1 LSSAILYLAIV
12 AIWACV
18 LVPRWLRRSHVAPSD
33 PEVFSG
39 QSQADQAATDFASPD
54 EADAAAYADPL
65 AWENPGAPAAGETSV
80 AASYSVTA
88 SYRAEVTYSAETA
101 GSAERAGSAAP
112 GGMSGSGA
120 PVDMSGPDLPAETA
134 GPDVPV
140 DTTGSGVPAGHAD
153 PGAPAAHGRPAAG
166 RRHPQ
171 LPMRPPGPAPH
182 TLQARRRMLTML
194 ITITVAVMGSAFIG
208 LAPWWISVLP
218 FVMLGMYLLLLH
230 EAAHAD
236 AERARSWA
244 QAHAQAAHA
253 TRVAH
258 AAQMAR
264 ERAREARVA
273 PPPQPTAEIINIS
286 ERGAQAG
293 DQLYDQYADAEIRA
307 VGD

>member
-33 PEVFSG
+33 PEVLSD
-39 QSQADQAATDFASPD
+39 QSLADQAATDFASPD

-101 GSAERAGSAAP
+101 GSA
-112 GGMSGSGA
+112 A
-120 PVDMSGPDLPAETA
+120 PVDMSGPDL
-134 GPDVPV
+134 PV

-171 LPMRPPGPAPH
+171 LPMRPPRPAPH

-244 QAHAQAAHA
+244 QAHAQAVHA

-286 ERGAQAG
+286 ERAAQAG